1 MNVANTETRQM
12 TEILTLS
19 LSGEAFAVEAG
30 IVSEILDMVPLTLVP
45 NAPAYAPALINVRGR
60 VVPLVDFRVR
70 LGMESRGTS
79 IDTRIVVVE
88 VLIEGEPTIIGILAD
103 KVYEVT
109 EIDLETIDQTPRVG
123 MRWRSEFIRGIGRR
137 GGDFLIILDIER
149 IIACEAGAVE
159 GENHKGTPERQR
171 ALQAVL

>member
-1 MNVANTETRQM
+1 MNVVNSEARQM

-19 LSGEAFAVEAG
+19 LGGEAFAVEAG
-30 IVSEILDMVPLTLVP
+30 IVSEILDMVPLTQVP

-70 LGMESRGTS
+70 LGMENHQTS

-88 VLIEGEPTIIGILAD
+88 VLIDGEPTIIGILAD

-109 EIDLETIDQTPRVG
+109 EIDLAGIDQTPRVG

-137 GGDFLIILDIER
+137 GADFLIILDIER
-149 IIACEAGAVE
+149 IIACEAGMAE
-159 GENHKGTPERQR
+159 GETHKGNSERQR
-171 ALQAVL
+171 ALQGVS